1 MFCGSGGSGLGFK
14 QAGFTGCGI
23 DYDPKACDDYQRLT
37 GEPAHCRDLAAMTIP
52 ELLELVPECPDVV
65 ASSSPC
71 LPADG
76 IVMMENGPRRMDSV
90 RPGERVL
97 THAGRFCRV
106 DVVNVRPY
114 QGTMHG
120 LRLNGTIDAD
130 IQWYTDEHPIWVR
143 RVVRGTDHIRTLRA
157 PKWTPASKV
166 KVNDRVGFP
175 VPREIAGTAESFV
188 AQFGNPQE
196 ITRKGIPYAT
206 TRIHDLRGEWKN
218 PALWFLLGAY
228 IGDGDRRNKGS
239 HTVRYSVGARD
250 GETCALVS
258 KALVALGLRH
268 SISADKGDANV
279 RVQVSSRHLWQLCGL
294 FGSTSHTK
302 CIPETLMGLEDELL
316 HALIDGLRATD
327 GSNRAKYGNAEY
339 GWSIGSVSL
348 PLLRSVQRVM
358 LRSGLYGGIT
368 RLARAGKMTIE
379 GREVNISDSYTLAFI
394 NKPKKTCCKFEDGMV
409 WLRVKK
415 LYQRETS
422 ELVWNLE
429 VDVDH
434 TYCSP
439 LIATHNCVGLSGCLS
454 KRLSKTKKYQDF
466 NGLALRGIQLAVETW
481 KHSPTSK
488 RKQPGLIVFE
498 NVPLIKSRGKDLL
511 VKIVAL
517 LQAEGYSVNMSS
529 HCCGEI
535 AEDLAEKRPRFL
547 LVARHMATVPDF
559 LRKPKKHTP
568 LAIKQVLCE
577 LPPPRPDTK
586 GGHRLPELS
595 DLNDLRLACIPA
607 GGDWRDLPEKVYL
620 YHCRSEELE
629 AVTGIRWCETEGRQ
643 TGKLGVL
650 AWEKAARTVIGNAR
664 VCQTWASVQDPRI
677 GWATDGVYGDR
688 PHAYGV
694 ADPDEPSAT
703 IRGKQLLVNS
713 KASVV
718 DPRLTCTPRATAY
731 GMAADDQ
738 PSRTILGAQGHD
750 NAVGSAVDP
759 RLGHAPYKDSYG
771 VEDMDRPGS
780 VVRGEHTI
788 RQAPAAAQ
796 DPRLSRRKAKP
807 AKDHG
812 IRYDERGWPIPT
824 HELVRLD
831 DGRLVLYGPPRDFTS
846 KRPAYPRMVIR
857 SYDGTWHRP
866 LTTAELARIQGFPV
880 GFEFCGSQA
889 EQRKHVG
896 NAVPPPT
903 AKAIGLECMATL
915 IASANGGFR
924 LAGGLIW
931 TQPEQEG
938 MAA

>member
-1 MFCGSGGSGLGFK
+1 MADRDFLDRVERVADLQARLGRACKDVADRAYTVLHMFCGSGGSGLGFK
-14 QAGFTGCGI
+14 QAGFAGCGI
-23 DYDPKACDDYQRLT
+23 DYDPRAVDDYQRLT
-37 GEPAHCRDLAAMTIP
+37 GEPAYRRNLATMTVA

-71 LPADG
+71 
-76 IVMMENGPRRMDSV
+76 
-90 RPGERVL
+90 
-97 THAGRFCRV
+97 
-106 DVVNVRPY
+106 
-114 QGTMHG
+114 
-120 LRLNGTIDAD
+120 
-130 IQWYTDEHPIWVR
+130 
-143 RVVRGTDHIRTLRA
+143 
-157 PKWTPASKV
+157 
-166 KVNDRVGFP
+166 
-175 VPREIAGTAESFV
+175 
-188 AQFGNPQE
+188 
-196 ITRKGIPYAT
+196 
-206 TRIHDLRGEWKN
+206 
-218 PALWFLLGAY
+218 
-228 IGDGDRRNKGS
+228 
-239 HTVRYSVGARD
+239 
-250 GETCALVS
+250 
-258 KALVALGLRH
+258 
-268 SISADKGDANV
+268 
-279 RVQVSSRHLWQLCGL
+279 
-294 FGSTSHTK
+294 
-302 CIPETLMGLEDELL
+302 
-316 HALIDGLRATD
+316 
-327 GSNRAKYGNAEY
+327 
-339 GWSIGSVSL
+339 
-348 PLLRSVQRVM
+348 
-358 LRSGLYGGIT
+358 
-368 RLARAGKMTIE
+368 
-379 GREVNISDSYTLAFI
+379 
-394 NKPKKTCCKFEDGMV
+394 
-409 WLRVKK
+409 
-415 LYQRETS
+415 
-422 ELVWNLE
+422 
-429 VDVDH
+429 
-434 TYCSP
+434 
-439 LIATHNCVGLSGCLS
+439 VGLSGCLS
-454 KRLSKTKKYQDF
+454 KKLSKTKKYQDF
-466 NGLALRGIQLAVETW
+466 NALALRGIQLAVETW
-481 KHSPTSK
+481 KHAPTSR

-511 VKIVAL
+511 EKIVAL
-517 LQAEGYSVNMSS
+517 LQVEGYSVNMSS
-529 HCCGEI
+529 HCCGEL
-535 AEDLAEKRPRFL
+535 ADDLAEKRPRFL
-547 LVARHMATVPDF
+547 LVARHMATVPDY

-620 YHCRSEELE
+620 YHCGSDELE

-694 ADPDEPSAT
+694 ADPDEPSST

-718 DPRLTCTPRATAY
+718 DPRLSCLGENAHSGVLRVEDGQKPAHTVTGSARVQGTGGGVADARLAVDLRVDNHDGQRQNGGLGVLDADRPSGTAVAEGSVQNTRASIAEPRLTCTPRACAY
-731 GMAADDQ
+731 GMADDGQ
-738 PSRTILGAQGHD
+738 PSTTILGAQGHD

-903 AKAIGLECMATL
+903 MKAIGLECKATL
-915 IASANGGFR
+915 DASATGGFR
-924 LAGGLIW
+924 LAGGDIW
-931 TQPEQEG
+931 TQPVDLVG
-938 MAA
+938 GTA

>member
-1 MFCGSGGSGLGFK
+1 MNFTVLHMFCGSGGSGLGFK

-23 DYDPKACDDYQRLT
+23 DYDPKACDDYQRLI
-37 GEPAHCRDLAAMTIP
+37 GEPTYCRDLAAMTVA

-71 LPADG
+71 
-76 IVMMENGPRRMDSV
+76 
-90 RPGERVL
+90 
-97 THAGRFCRV
+97 
-106 DVVNVRPY
+106 
-114 QGTMHG
+114 
-120 LRLNGTIDAD
+120 
-130 IQWYTDEHPIWVR
+130 
-143 RVVRGTDHIRTLRA
+143 
-157 PKWTPASKV
+157 
-166 KVNDRVGFP
+166 
-175 VPREIAGTAESFV
+175 
-188 AQFGNPQE
+188 
-196 ITRKGIPYAT
+196 
-206 TRIHDLRGEWKN
+206 
-218 PALWFLLGAY
+218 
-228 IGDGDRRNKGS
+228 
-239 HTVRYSVGARD
+239 
-250 GETCALVS
+250 
-258 KALVALGLRH
+258 
-268 SISADKGDANV
+268 
-279 RVQVSSRHLWQLCGL
+279 
-294 FGSTSHTK
+294 
-302 CIPETLMGLEDELL
+302 
-316 HALIDGLRATD
+316 
-327 GSNRAKYGNAEY
+327 
-339 GWSIGSVSL
+339 
-348 PLLRSVQRVM
+348 
-358 LRSGLYGGIT
+358 
-368 RLARAGKMTIE
+368 
-379 GREVNISDSYTLAFI
+379 
-394 NKPKKTCCKFEDGMV
+394 
-409 WLRVKK
+409 
-415 LYQRETS
+415 
-422 ELVWNLE
+422 
-429 VDVDH
+429 
-434 TYCSP
+434 
-439 LIATHNCVGLSGCLS
+439 VGLSGCLS
-454 KRLSKTKKYQDF
+454 KTLSKTKKYQDF

-517 LQAEGYSVNMSS
+517 LQVEGYSVNMSS

-620 YHCRSEELE
+620 YHCGSEELE

-643 TGKLGVL
+643 AGKLGVL

-703 IRGKQLLVNS
+703 VRGKQLLVNS
-713 KASVV
+713 KASVVDPRLSCLGENAHSGVLRVEDEQKPAHTVTGSARIQGTGGGVV

-738 PSRTILGAQGHD
+738 PSTTILGAQGHD

-796 DPRLSRRKAKP
+796 DPRLSRRKNKP